1 MQDDKSS
8 DKNEAYAVVK
18 ELTPEEKLREEIRY
32 KEKAWR
38 DKLDRLEEWK
48 EHWIK
53 GFIKGFKEGFEIGRQ
68 EARQEIVQRMLSRG
82 YPPEEI
88 SRITGIPPV
97 DVQKITNEQSDKP

>member
-53 GFIKGFKEGFEIGRQ
+53 GFIKGFEEGRRK
-68 EARQEIVQRMLSRG
+68 ARQEIAQRMLSRG

-88 SRITGIPPV
+88 SQITGIPPV
-97 DVQKITNEQSDKP
+97 DVHKAANEQSGKP